1 MALKDSFRRWQ
12 RRRRRRRRHRA
23 LEPRRELRRGPVLVL
38 AGVLVAALVA
48 VVLVIVL
55 SGGGGSPRPAALL
68 PPASGSASTGPVSH
82 RSFLERVIPPPAE
95 RSSGPSV
102 PSSLGDLAQRLPL
115 ERKVAQLFIF
125 GFDGKDSSSPVFDE
139 LAKLDMGGL
148 SITSDNYIDP
158 SQLKALTSAAGAV
171 VKDHRLV
178 PPWLLTVQD
187 GAEFSELRDLPPD
200 EAPSEIK
207 TIGDATDAAAQTA
220 VALRQVGVNGVLG
233 PDVDV
238 DTSTGGAYSRVSYSD
253 SPAEEARFAAV
264 TVRAFAREKMFV
276 TPKHFPGLGAA
287 SQPTDD
293 GPANVGLT
301 PQQLGARDLVPFKA
315 AFDAGASGVMLGH
328 GLYSTD
334 DFATPASQST
344 ALATQLLRG
353 NMRFDGVA
361 VTDDLESPAITGS
374 QAVPD
379 AAVASIKAGADMVW
393 ISGPKEDQDAAYLAV
408 LNAARRGEI
417 PKARI
422 NEAVLRI
429 LQTKQQLGLISGG

>member
-1 MALKDSFRRWQ
+1 
-12 RRRRRRRRHRA
+12 
-23 LEPRRELRRGPVLVL
+23 V
-38 AGVLVAALVA
+38 VA
-48 VVLVIVL
+48 VGGIVGAFVLTNGDN
-55 SGGGGSPRPAALL
+55 SSEPAAVL
-68 PPASGSASTGPVSH
+68 PPASGSAASGPVSH

-95 RSSGPSV
+95 HSSGPSV
-102 PSSLGDLAQRLPL
+102 PSSLTDLAQRLPL

-125 GFDGKDSSSPVFDE
+125 GFEGKDSSAPVFGD

-148 SITSDNYIDP
+148 SITSDNYSDP
-158 SQLKALTSAAGAV
+158 SQLKGLTDAAGKV
-171 VKDHRLV
+171 VKDHHLV
-178 PPWLLTVQD
+178 PPWLLTAQD
-187 GAEFSELRDLPPD
+187 GGEFSELGNLPPD
-200 EAPSEIK
+200 DPPSKVKSIRQAA
-207 TIGDATDAAAQTA
+207 DDAAQTA
-220 VALRQVGVNGVLG
+220 SALRQVGINGVLG

-238 DTSTGGAYSRVSYSD
+238 DTSTGGAYTRLAYSD
-253 SPAEEARFAAV
+253 SPTEEARFAGV
-264 TVRAFAREKMFV
+264 TVKAFAREKLFV

-315 AFDAGASGVMLGH
+315 AFEAGASGVMLGH

-334 DFATPASQST
+334 DFVTPASQST

-353 NMRFDGVA
+353 NMRFDGVS

-374 QAVPD
+374 QSVPD

-393 ISGPKEDQDAAYLAV
+393 ISGPRDDQMAAYLAV
-408 LNAARRGEI
+408 VNAARQGEI
-417 PKARI
+417 PSSRI
-422 NEAVLRI
+422 QEAVLRV

>member
-1 MALKDSFRRWQ
+1 MALKDSFRPLRRRSRRSRRSRRL
-12 RRRRRRRRHRA
+12 RRRRIVA
-23 LEPRRELRRGPVLVL
+23 VSAVALVL
-38 AGVLVAALVA
+38 AGGAAAAVLALNGGGNDKPVAA
-48 VVLVIVL
+48 
-55 SGGGGSPRPAALL
+55 L
-68 PPASGSASTGPVSH
+68 PPASGSASTGPLSH

-95 RSSGPSV
+95 RGNGPSV
-102 PSSLGDLAQRLPL
+102 PSSLADLARRLPL

-125 GFDGKDSSSPVFDE
+125 GFEGKDETAPVFGD

-148 SITSDNYIDP
+148 SITADNYSGP
-158 SQLKALTSAAGAV
+158 QQLQALTGAV
-171 VKDHRLV
+171 AKLVNDHHLV

-187 GAEFSELRDLPPD
+187 GGDFSELGDLPPTD
-200 EAPSEIK
+200 PPADVK
-207 TIGDATDAAAQTA
+207 TIQQAANDAAETA
-220 VALRQVGVNGVLG
+220 SALHQAGINGVLG

-238 DTSTGGAYSRVSYSD
+238 DTSTGGAYTRLAYSD
-253 SPAEEARFAAV
+253 SPTQEAHFAAV
-264 TVRAFAREKMFV
+264 TVRAFAHQKMLV

-287 SQPTDD
+287 AQPTED
-293 GPANVGLT
+293 GPANVGLS
-301 PQQLGARDLVPFKA
+301 PQQLATRDLVPFKA

-334 DFATPASQST
+334 EFVTPASQST
-344 ALATQLLRG
+344 ALATELLRG

-374 QAVPD
+374 QSVPD

-393 ISGPKEDQDAAYLAV
+393 ISGPESDQNAAYLAV

-417 PKARI
+417 PAARI

-429 LQTKQQLGLISGG
+429 LQTKQHLGLISGG

>member
-1 MALKDSFRRWQ
+1 VVTVGGIVAAFVLTSSNNSS
-12 RRRRRRRRHRA
+12 
-23 LEPRRELRRGPVLVL
+23 EPR
-38 AGVLVAALVA
+38 
-48 VVLVIVL
+48 
-55 SGGGGSPRPAALL
+55 ALL
-68 PPASGSASTGPVSH
+68 PPASGSAATGPVSH

-95 RSSGPSV
+95 HSSGPSV
-102 PSSLGDLAQRLPL
+102 PSSLTDLAERLPL

-125 GFDGKDSSSPVFDE
+125 GFEGKDSTAPVFGD

-148 SITSDNYIDP
+148 SITGDNYSDP
-158 SQLKALTSAAGAV
+158 QQLTALTDAADKV
-171 VKDHRLV
+171 VKDHHLV

-187 GAEFSELRDLPPD
+187 GGEFSELGDLPPD
-200 EAPSEIK
+200 DPPSKVKSIRQAA
-207 TIGDATDAAAQTA
+207 DDAAQTA
-220 VALRQVGVNGVLG
+220 SALRQVGINGVLG

-238 DTSTGGAYSRVSYSD
+238 DTSTGGAYTRLTYSD
-253 SPAEEARFAAV
+253 SPTEVARFAAV
-264 TVRAFAREKMFV
+264 TVKAFAREKMFV

-287 SQPTDD
+287 ARPTDD

-334 DFATPASQST
+334 EFVTPASQST

-353 NMRFDGVA
+353 NMRFEGVA

-374 QAVPD
+374 QSVPD

-393 ISGPKEDQDAAYLAV
+393 ISGPRDDQMAAYLAV

-417 PKARI
+417 PSARI
-422 NEAVLRI
+422 QEAVLRV
-429 LQTKQQLGLISGG
+429 LQTKQQLDLISGG